1 MENFLLN
8 YLPIIS
14 GIILTVSYIP
24 QILTTFRTKDVSG
37 IDKRFWLLITIA
49 LGGLAVSTGAVWYY
63 TGTYG
68 NFVTEFVNVS
78 LAFTMLILVYKY
90 RNSRRKE
97 DDNK

>member
-14 GIILTVSYIP
+14 GIILTISYIP

-90 RNSRRKE
+90 RNNRRKE